1 MSSSSTNSATR
12 AVNTSQ
18 GVNIASTQ
26 DNEELQQINPG
37 DLEEIDLRWNIAML
51 TMKERRFLKNTGR
64 KLDMVNKERIGFD
77 KSKVECFNFH
87 KRGHFTRECRAPRNQ
102 DSKNREPIRR
112 IVPVEETTSNAL
124 VSQCDGF
131 SMIGVTKQKKVQ
143 PILLLWLILQHVQ
156 VLLQTL
162 RDLDITDLKRKLELA
177 TKEKEKVQLTV
188 QKFENSSKSLNKL
201 LDSQIMDKCKTG
213 LGYNV
218 VPPPY
223 IRNFM
228 PPKPDLVYPGLDD
241 FVEVNESVSDSI
253 VEKPTAKTNEPHTAR
268 KENGALIIE
277 DWVSDSDEENV
288 PKVKTVEMFNK
299 PSFSKINF
307 VKSTEQV
314 KSPRKT
320 SVDKNR
326 QYTLVN
332 TVRPVNIVQPR
343 TAMNNAGPMKNVIN
357 NEYSTTRRPFNKIT
371 AANNSNF
378 TKKVNIVKGTR
389 VNTARPK
396 ADLNVVKGNKGNAVK
411 ALACWVWRPKD
422 KILGHVTKNNGASM
436 SFKRFDYID
445 AQGRSKSAHDRR
457 TRFTYL
463 TDYEEID
470 GGFIAFGGNSKGG
483 KNTRKGKIRTDK
495 LDFEDVYF
503 VKELKFNLFSV
514 LQMCDK
520 KNSVLFTDI
529 ACVVLSP
536 DFKLTDE
543 SHVLLKVPRKDNMYI
558 VDLKNVV
565 PQEGLTCLFA
575 KATPNKSNL
584 WHRRLGHVNFKTMN
598 KLVKG
603 DLVTGLPSKLFEIK
617 LVLLVRR
624 ESNTELL
631 AVEHI
636 PIMGLMVVENI
647 TFVVNGVTNCEDEI
661 ETVGECVDEIDKLA
675 ELIGKHEADQ
685 HWLGAS
691 L

>member
-26 DNEELQQINPG
+26 GALDNEELQQINPG

-162 RDLDITDLKRKLELA
+162 CQD
-177 TKEKEKVQLTV
+177 
-188 QKFENSSKSLNKL
+188 N
-201 LDSQIMDKCKTG
+201 
-213 LGYNV
+213 
-218 VPPPY
+218 
-223 IRNFM
+223 
-228 PPKPDLVYPGLDD
+228 DD

-299 PSFSKINF
+299 PSFAKINF
-307 VKSTEQV
+307 VKSIEQRTV
-314 KSPRKT
+314 LSRSGPI
-320 SVDKNR
+320 S
-326 QYTLVN
+326 VN

-457 TRFTYL
+457 TRFTIL
-463 TDYEEID
+463 KILKKLMEDLLPLEVIPKE
-470 GGFIAFGGNSKGG
+470 G
-483 KNTRKGKIRTDK
+483 KLLGKDK
-495 LDFEDVYF
+495 RSDLDCD
-503 VKELKFNLFSV
+503 SV
-514 LQMCDK
+514 
-520 KNSVLFTDI
+520 T
-529 ACVVLSP
+529 
-536 DFKLTDE
+536 
-543 SHVLLKVPRKDNMYI
+543 
-558 VDLKNVV
+558 
-565 PQEGLTCLFA
+565 
-575 KATPNKSNL
+575 
-584 WHRRLGHVNFKTMN
+584 
-598 KLVKG
+598 
-603 DLVTGLPSKLFEIK
+603 EIK
-617 LVLLVRR
+617 ERVKNQLCEMKGIKRIDSYALGSLVLLGF
-624 ESNTELL
+624 STTKW
-631 AVEHI
+631 
-636 PIMGLMVVENI
+636 G
-647 TFVVNGVTNCEDEI
+647 
-661 ETVGECVDEIDKLA
+661 
-675 ELIGKHEADQ
+675 
-685 HWLGAS
+685 
-691 L
+691 